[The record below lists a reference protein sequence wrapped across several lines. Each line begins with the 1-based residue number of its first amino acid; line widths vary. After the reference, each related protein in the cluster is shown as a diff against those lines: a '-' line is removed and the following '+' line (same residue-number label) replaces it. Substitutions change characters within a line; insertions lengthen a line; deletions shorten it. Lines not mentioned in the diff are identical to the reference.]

1 MGLLAPLFALG
12 ALLAA
17 VPFFLHRLNTATPDQ
32 HEFASAMLLS
42 PTQKREHVRKQLRY
56 LILMTLRILLLLAI
70 AFVFARPFM
79 DEESL
84 MVFSDGSVN
93 HLVLID
99 TSASMSGAG
108 KLELAKQEAKEII
121 RSMGLGDR
129 AQLMVADKQ
138 LRIVAGPSN
147 ETSLLLAAID
157 GVEATNFQL
166 DYGIMMSGLNN
177 ALSDDWLNHKIHLL
191 SDLQQSGMPRQ
202 FAKLIPELPAIA
214 DVQLALYPTRSESF
228 ANWLVEY
235 VDADGEQVRVGVK
248 GYQSSQQPRL
258 VELVVNGES
267 VAEQS
272 IDLMPS
278 GRAVAIFEGVQFQP
292 GINRVRASLTESDAL
307 DSDNHFHFAVDRSPP
322 EPVPLITTNP
332 YARPVTYLS
341 TALETVGA
349 PGNSQTTSNWIVQAV
364 TFEDFDARTLER
376 YSWVLIDD
384 IGAIPESIANE
395 LAQFVQ
401 AGGAVF
407 AAAGERALGLAQL
420 PLSGHALASDVDV
433 LGDRQASFSSVSRVE
448 SSHPIFENL
457 KGWADLTISR
467 SLPIEVKESD
477 RVLAWLSNGQPFLLE
492 QRVGRGRLVLLTTS
506 LDNEWNNL
514 PVKPFFVAL
523 IGQTANYLSRRE
535 AVTMQKMAGDYLRA
549 DEIGGRG
556 SEGGQFNQDNS
567 GAAGQIVDPNGVTL
581 VALQNTSSLSQ
592 RQLNDVGFYELHTA
606 GGESLIGVNIAPAE
620 SDTTPLDADDLT
632 QWTSAVSGQVGVDE
646 TIEAAGLRA
655 REGEDEDSF
664 IEIWHILAIMALIL
678 LCAESLLSNF
688 YLRRSELRA

>member
-1 MGLLAPLFALG
+1 
-12 ALLAA
+12 
-17 VPFFLHRLNTATPDQ
+17 
-32 HEFASAMLLS
+32 
-42 PTQKREHVRKQLRY
+42 
-56 LILMTLRILLLLAI
+56 
-70 AFVFARPFM
+70 
-79 DEESL
+79 
-84 MVFSDGSVN
+84 
-93 HLVLID
+93 
-99 TSASMSGAG
+99 
-108 KLELAKQEAKEII
+108 
-121 RSMGLGDR
+121 
-129 AQLMVADKQ
+129 
-138 LRIVAGPSN
+138 
-147 ETSLLLAAID
+147 
-157 GVEATNFQL
+157 
-166 DYGIMMSGLNN
+166 
-177 ALSDDWLNHKIHLL
+177 
-191 SDLQQSGMPRQ
+191 MPRQ

-214 DVQLALYPTRSESF
+214 DVQLALYPTRPESL

-235 VDADGEQVRVGVK
+235 VDAEGEQVRVGIK
-248 GYQSSQQPRL
+248 GYQSSQQSRF
-258 VELVVNGES
+258 VELAVNGES
-267 VAEQS
+267 VAEQPV
-272 IDLMPS
+272 DLTPS

-322 EPVPLITTNP
+322 EPVPLITANP

-349 PGNSQTTSNWIVQAV
+349 PENSQTTSNWIVQPV

-376 YSWVLIDD
+376 YNWVLIDD
-384 IGAIPESIANE
+384 IGAIPESIAND
-395 LAQFVQ
+395 LVQFVQ

-420 PLSGHALASDVDV
+420 PLSGHTLSSGLEGSEVDL
-433 LGDRQASFSSVSRVE
+433 LGGSQAVFSSVSRVE

-457 KGWADLTISR
+457 IGWADLTISH
-467 SLPIEVKESD
+467 SLPVEVTASD
-477 RVLAWLSNGQPFLLE
+477 RVLAWLSSGRPFMLE

-535 AVTMQKMAGDYLRA
+535 AVTVQKVAGDYLRA

-556 SEGGQFNQDNS
+556 SD

-620 SDTTPLDADDLT
+620 SDTTPLSADELI
-632 QWTSAVSGQVGVDE
+632 QWSSAVSGQVGADE
-646 TIEAAGLRA
+646 TIEAAGLTA
-655 REGEDEDSF
+655 RVGEDEDSF
-664 IEIWHILAIMALIL
+664 VELWHILAIIALIL

-688 YLRRSELRA
+688 YLRRSQVLEADAAVT